1 MAFTTEFE
9 SRGTLWCCWITAVQ
23 QGSLL
28 GQGSSIQV
36 YGKQAAF
43 DKALADLAAALRRKG
58 HDMREQE

>member
-1 MAFTTEFE
+1 MAFATEFE

-58 HDMREQE
+58 YEMKGQE